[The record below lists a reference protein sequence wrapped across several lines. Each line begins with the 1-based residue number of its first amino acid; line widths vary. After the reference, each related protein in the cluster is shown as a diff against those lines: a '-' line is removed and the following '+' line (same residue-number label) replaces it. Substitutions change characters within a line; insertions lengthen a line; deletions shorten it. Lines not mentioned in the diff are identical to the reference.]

1 MDVRSPLFQNIALI
15 VAGVLFLNPIVAT
28 AAQLAVDQA
37 GGGNTAVT
45 QAGNGVPVVNIAT
58 PNGSGLSHNK
68 FTDYNVGQQGL
79 ILNNASDKLQSTQLG
94 GIIIGNSNL
103 KNGAA
108 GLILNEV
115 TGGNASQLKGYTEVA
130 GRSAAVI
137 VANPHGI
144 TCDGCGFIN
153 TPRVTLSTGTPVIE
167 NGRLQRFDVD
177 GGQIAIEG
185 QGLNAGNVDQ
195 FDLITRSAKIN
206 AELHANKL
214 NIITGRNEVD
224 ASTLA
229 ATAKADDGS
238 NKPMLAIDSSA
249 LGGMYAG
256 AIRLVGTEQGVGVKL
271 AGDMA
276 TSAGDIQ
283 IDANGKLS
291 LAQTSASGNLALK
304 AGDVELTGKTYAGGK
319 ADVSAQNQ
327 LRVQQSLAAAGNV
340 NLRGAQVLNQGV
352 IEAGVRPDNSRT
364 SADLSISA
372 QQVRNAGTLI
382 GNRQLQVNVS
392 QTLDNQ
398 GGTLSGKT
406 LTRVDAAQLDNRR
419 GRVLGDTAVSVAAG
433 GVDNRGGQVSAKSL
447 DLAVRD
453 GGALDN
459 RQGMLFAEQRLG
471 VSAGSLDNSGKGT
484 LASQGSLSVTLSGH
498 LDNHDQG
505 TLTSQGAQSI
515 SAATVDNSSDGL
527 LSSRSSLSLN
537 RAATNN
543 QGGRI
548 LADGAL
554 SLSQG
559 SLDNQ
564 GGTLS
569 GKSRV
574 DLNLSSLDNRNQG
587 GVSAGGA
594 LTLNVGNL
602 DNRNQGQVSAKGD
615 LEAKVGT
622 LKQAGGGELL
632 SQGRL
637 TLDATR
643 IDNRQGGLIAASSGL
658 QIDVREALLNAGGEI
673 STPGQALIRVQAGGG
688 QPDAVLDNSGAGLI
702 VGDKGLELYVQ
713 RLLNNAKGVLSG
725 RDGLKLVGGSLDNS
739 AGGTLS
745 SRQAVGVQ
753 LSGALDNHDQ
763 GGLLSGGSLLLE
775 AASIDN
781 RAGGLLSSGSALSV
795 AGGSLDNQ
803 GGRLVSDGRLSIQ
816 SASLDNGNA
825 GVISAGQALSIDT
838 GRLDNHSQGL
848 ITASAGLS
856 LSAGQLNNHDRGVIA
871 AKGAVDIT
879 ASGLDQHDGGELVSE
894 TALSL
899 DLQGGDLDNSGQ
911 GLIAT
916 PGALL
921 LNNLG
926 RVDNSAGGEISSG
939 QGFLLAAT
947 ELNNGAGRIISSQAL
962 QLQITQKLLNN
973 LKGALSAARLTVAAA
988 SLDNSGAG
996 MLVSQGD
1003 LALSLGGKLDNH
1015 DQGLI
1020 SAGQA
1025 LDIHSAE
1032 LDNSADGL
1040 LASGGALQLSTGTL
1054 DNRGGS
1060 IASQGALNASSAG
1073 LDNRGGVISSRQALS
1088 LTAAAVD
1095 NRAGGLIT
1103 SADALSLEAD
1113 SLDSS
1118 QGGELSAK
1126 GDLYLK
1132 VGRLIQQQG
1141 LLIGEAGVRLDLQG
1155 GDLDNRAGL
1164 LSAKGPL
1171 TLDNLGKLDNRGG
1184 ELSSNQGYRLV
1195 ADAIDN
1201 GDQGRLLSAAALDI
1215 DLGGGA
1221 LRNAD
1226 GGLISGW
1233 QGLKI
1238 EAGSLDN
1245 RAGGTLSSRDGD
1257 LGVALG
1263 GALDNSGEGALV
1275 SKGLMS
1281 VSAAS
1286 LDNSGKGILSSAA
1299 DLELSLAGTLNNS
1312 SSGLIDSQGALGV
1325 SAGAVDNRGGQIA
1338 SQQAASLTATSLDN
1352 NAGQLSSNAAL
1363 SLTLTGN
1370 LLNTQQAKLAS
1381 AGPLVLKAA
1390 AIDNLGGSL
1399 ISQNLLQL
1407 TAASLNNAG
1416 GTLAARNGL
1425 DLLLSGALNNSAS
1438 GLIHSQQGT
1447 VEIQAQSLNNQGGA
1461 LSAQQDLT
1469 LGLSGLL
1476 DNRSGHIQSVNGNL
1490 DLHQSGAVDNT
1501 GGVLSSLKGWL
1512 KLFSTGLF
1520 DNDSGTTQAQ
1530 ALAITAK
1537 GVDNRGGHLSALA
1550 GDSHI
1555 TATGA
1560 TFNNQGGGLYAQ
1572 QTLQV
1577 SAADFNNQGA
1587 SQGQGGK
1594 VAGGRID
1601 FGLSGAL
1608 NNRFGLIESD
1618 STLSLDASG
1627 FGNSGGSLRSLGTAG
1642 TTSIRGGLLDNQ
1654 GGLIETANTALQL
1667 DVSGLQNAG
1676 GIIRHVGTGTFGL
1689 SSANVMAAGG
1699 SLSSNGVL
1707 GINASSWVNSSVLQ
1721 AGTLNLNI
1729 GTFTQTASGQLL
1741 ASQALIGSGGS
1752 WTNNGLLASDGT
1764 LSLTLSGGYGGPG
1777 RVTSLGNL
1785 SLSAAS
1791 IDLPMDARISGGGLT
1806 SVTSTGQLN
1815 NRGRLTSAGDLTVR
1829 AGTLNNYGTLGSA
1842 EQLKLYA
1849 PTLLN
1854 ENGLIFSGGDMAL
1867 RVNAFT
1873 NKYAD
1878 VYSLGGLSI
1887 AKDDQ
1892 LARSSSVENV
1902 SATLESAGHM
1912 QIRAQRLENR
1922 TDVFSLGREL
1932 ISGYIAIR
1940 CYDCS
1945 GDHYNVDYIAKE
1957 FYEGGV
1963 LDESPAAFITAGG
1976 NFSFVGG
1983 DLFNRQ
1989 SSISAAG
1996 NITIQATN
2004 FSNIGALGGSIERT
2018 RIYNTGRVT
2027 DGTVQRF
2034 VSDYVTPYNQRN
2046 NPDFPNAYYADG
2058 NGKVRLAIARLVELP
2073 AGKGEVRSEVRF
2085 YDAQTNEWVR
2095 SYFGSFGWQLPSS
2108 KYDPNNLLQLPS
2120 ELAARYTLVSDTE
2133 VALGG
2138 GEIRNAIVQAG
2149 GNVSIQASQ
2158 TLENSVIR
2166 NDYQASAGT
2175 SRVGATSAQGT
2186 GKTTVFVL
2194 NAQLPPDLQQRQINP
2209 LSLPGF
2215 VLPQGENGLFRLSSQ
2230 AGRTANASATQG
2242 AAGGSSLAASAVNVG
2257 AGQSAQGPAA
2267 VSGSAWSLQGG
2278 QGSVGVTSPA
2288 AGSLSVAGI
2297 QSLPS
2302 NAAPSVS
2309 HKYLIETNPA
2319 LTELK
2324 QFMGSDYLLG
2334 NLGFDPDKAQLRLGD
2349 GLYEQRLIREAVVAR
2364 TGQRYLAGLTSDEAM
2379 YRYLMDNAIASKE
2392 RLGLSLGVSLSA
2404 AQVAALT
2411 HDIVWLEEHEVL
2423 GEKVLVPVLY
2433 LAQAEGRLAA
2443 NGALIQGRDV
2453 TLISGGDLINQGT
2466 LRASESLSAVA
2477 GGSLV
2482 NSGLVEASERLQL
2495 LATESIRNA
2504 QGGIIAGRDV
2514 SLTALSGDVINERSV
2529 TRHEVTAGNR
2539 HLIQDF
2545 VDSAARIEAANSL
2558 RIDAGRDIANLGGVL
2573 DSRGDLSL
2581 SAGRDVTIASV
2592 EERVSQARGSHYL
2605 DERVSQIGAQVSAGG
2620 DLDIGAGRDLAV
2632 IASRVQADG
2641 DVALAAGNDVLIA
2654 SAANESHYLSKSKK
2668 VIRQKDHIEQQ
2679 SSEILAGGDVAIS
2692 AANDLLLSAS
2702 KVQAG
2707 DEAYLVAGQH
2717 LALLSAEDYDYSLY
2731 QKKKKGSFGRKSFKR
2746 DEVTQLT
2753 HVGSEVSAGG
2763 DVTLLSGSD
2772 QLYQAAKLESGGDL
2786 TLASGG
2792 AITFEGVK
2800 DLEQES
2806 HEKSKSSFAWQ
2817 SAKGKGKTD
2826 ETLRQSQLIAQGD
2839 IVIKAVDGL
2848 KIDIKQVNQQSVSQT
2863 IDAMVKADPQLAWL
2877 KEAEARGDVDW
2888 RRVKEIHD
2896 SFKYSSSGLGAG
2908 AQLVIAIVMAAF
2920 VGPAASAAVGGG
2932 AVGAAVGAV
2941 STAAATNATISTINN
2956 RGDLGAV
2963 FKDVTSSDALKSYVI
2978 SGVTAGLTQGYFN
2991 EWTGTTTDPIT
3002 GKINVDLGSLK
3013 GVGQFAASQALQNG
3027 TAAAMSKVLG
3037 QEGDF
3042 GQALKN
3048 SLFNT
3053 IAAASFNMV
3062 GDYTQGV
3069 FDSGTP
3075 AKVLIHAVV
3084 GGLLMEAVGGDFKTG
3099 ALAAGVNEA
3108 TVAKLDQLLGGN
3120 AILLDMTSQLVGLLA
3135 AASLDD
3141 ADANSLQNG
3150 AWVARNATQYNHDM
3164 HKENAE
3170 SFTKAVLDLCTKQP
3184 GRCSSDIS
3192 QLSEQDLML
3201 ALAVTAAHGEGIER
3215 VNPDALRLVNQFL
3228 TDPDLGERLRS
3239 DIFSPTESE
3248 QQRLDTF
3255 EKVELA
3261 ALGISAAAAAKAV
3274 LTGGVGL
3281 LSKITGL
3288 FKGEGAKGLE
3298 IAPGKFDYMFGRVA
3312 SNSHNAARSNQL
3324 ALEMKRLGVPDNA
3337 SGRQMLTEHLAL
3349 SAKTEGNV
3357 VNTFTNQFGKF
3368 EVRESL
3374 FMGPSGKAANFQ
3386 STFQVLEDGTRKLS
3400 TIIPIH

>member
-1 MDVRSPLFQNIALI
+1 MDVRSPFFSNLALI
-15 VAGVLFLNPIVAT
+15 LAGVLFLNPIVAT
-28 AAQLAVDQA
+28 AAQLAVDA
-37 GGGNTAVT
+37 KAGGNTSLG
-45 QAGNGVPVVNIAT
+45 QAGNGVPLVNIAT
-58 PNGSGLSHNK
+58 PNGKGLSHNK
-68 FTDYNVGQQGL
+68 FSDYNVGAQGL
-79 ILNNASDKLQSTQLG
+79 ILNNATERTQATQLG
-94 GIIIGNSNL
+94 GIVVGNPNL
-103 KNGAA
+103 QGKAA
-108 GLILNEV
+108 GMILNEV
-115 TGGNASQLKGYTEVA
+115 TGANPSQLRGYTEVA
-130 GRSAAVI
+130 GQAARVV

-153 TPRVTLSTGTPVIE
+153 TPRATLSTGRPIVE
-167 NGRLQRFDVD
+167 DGRLSRFDVD
-177 GGQIAIEG
+177 GGQIAIQG
-185 QGLNAGNVDQ
+185 AGLNASNLEQ
-195 FDLITRSAKIN
+195 FDLITRSAKLN
-206 AELHANKL
+206 AELHANRL
-214 NIITGRNEVD
+214 NIVTGRNQVD
-224 ASTLA
+224 ADSLA
-229 ATAKADDGS
+229 ATAKAADGTA
-238 NKPMLAIDSSA
+238 KPALAIDSSA

-256 AIRLVGTEQGVGVKL
+256 AIRLVGTEAGVGVKL
-271 AGDMA
+271 AGNLA
-276 TSAGDIQ
+276 ASAGDIR
-283 IDANGKLS
+283 IDASGKLS
-291 LAQTSASGNLALK
+291 LTQTSASGNLALR
-304 AGDVELTGKTYAGGK
+304 AGDVELLGKTYAGGK
-319 ADVSAQNQ
+319 AEVNAQNQ
-327 LRVQQSLAAAGNV
+327 LRVQQSLAATGNV
-340 NLRGAQVLNQGV
+340 SLQGAQVVNQGV
-352 IEAGVRPDNSRT
+352 VEAGVRPDNSRT
-364 SADLSISA
+364 AADLNISA

-382 GNRQLQVNVS
+382 GNRQLQVNAS

-406 LTRVDAAQLDNRR
+406 LTRVDAAQLDNRQ

-433 GVDNRGGQVSAKSL
+433 GVDNRGGQVSAKSV
-447 DLAVRD
+447 DVAVRD

-484 LASQGSLSVTLSGH
+484 LASQGSLSVTLGGH

-515 SAATVDNSSDGL
+515 SAASVDNSGDGL
-527 LSSRSSLSLN
+527 LSSRSSLNLN

-554 SLSQG
+554 SLNQG

-587 GVSAGGA
+587 
-594 LTLNVGNL
+594 
-602 DNRNQGQVSAKGD
+602 QVSAKGD

-622 LKQAGGGELL
+622 LEQAGGGELL
-632 SQGRL
+632 SHGRM

-643 IDNRQGGLIAASSGL
+643 IDNRQGGLIAATGGL
-658 QIDVREALLNAGGEI
+658 QIDAREVLLNAGGEI
-673 STPGQALIRVQAGGG
+673 STPGLALIRVQADGG
-688 QPDAVLDNSGAGLI
+688 QPAAVLDNSDAGLI
-702 VGDKGLELYVQ
+702 VGDRGLELYVQ
-713 RLLNNAKGVLSG
+713 RLLNNANGMLSG

-739 AGGTLS
+739 GGGTLS
-745 SRQAVGVQ
+745 SRQAVSVQ

-763 GGLLSGGSLLLE
+763 GGLLSGGSLQLE

-795 AGGSLDNQ
+795 AGGSLNNQ
-803 GGRLVSDGRLSIQ
+803 GGKLVSDGRLSIQ

-838 GRLDNHSQGL
+838 GRLDNHAQGL
-848 ITASAGLS
+848 ITAGAGLS
-856 LSAGQLNNHDRGVIA
+856 LSAGQLNNHGRGVIA
-871 AKGAVDIT
+871 GKGAVGII

-899 DLQGGDLDNSGQ
+899 DLQGGGLDNSGQ

-921 LNNLG
+921 LHHLG
-926 RVDNSAGGEISSG
+926 RVDNRFGGEISSA
-939 QGFLLAAT
+939 QGFLLKAT

-962 QLQITQKLLNN
+962 QLQITQTLLNN

-1003 LALSLGGKLDNH
+1003 LTLSLGGKLDNH

-1025 LDIHSAE
+1025 LNVHSAE
-1032 LDNSADGL
+1032 LDNSAGGL
-1040 LASGGALQLSTGTL
+1040 LASGGELQLNTGAI
-1054 DNRGGS
+1054 DNQGGG
-1060 IASQGALNASSAG
+1060 IASQGTLDASSVG

-1095 NRAGGLIT
+1095 NRADGLIT
-1103 SADALSLEAD
+1103 SADALSLVAE

-1132 VGRLIQQQG
+1132 LGRLIQQQG
-1141 LLIGEAGVRLDLQG
+1141 RLIGEAAVRLDLQG

-1195 ADAIDN
+1195 PAAIDN
-1201 GDQGRLLSAAALDI
+1201 GDQGRLLSAATLEI

-1221 LRNAD
+1221 LRNAG
-1226 GGLISGW
+1226 GGLVSGW
-1233 QGLKI
+1233 QGLTL

-1245 RAGGTLSSRDGD
+1245 SAGGTLSSRDGD
-1257 LGVALG
+1257 LDVALS
-1263 GALDNSGEGALV
+1263 GALNNSGEGALV
-1275 SKGLMS
+1275 SQGGLS
-1281 VSAAS
+1281 VAATS
-1286 LDNSGKGILSSAA
+1286 LDNSAKGILSSGA

-1312 SSGLIDSQGALGV
+1312 AAGLIDSQGTLGI
-1325 SAGAVDNRGGQIA
+1325 SAGAVDNRGGQIG
-1338 SQQAASLTATSLDN
+1338 SQQAASLGASSLDN
-1352 NAGQLSSNAAL
+1352 RAGQLSSSAAL

-1370 LLNTQQAKLAS
+1370 LLNTQNAKLAS
-1381 AGPLVLKAA
+1381 AGPLLLEAA
-1390 AIDNLGGSL
+1390 AIDNQGGSL

-1447 VEIQAQSLNNQGGA
+1447 LEIQAQSLNNQGGA
-1461 LSAQQDLT
+1461 LSAQQDLS
-1469 LGLSGLL
+1469 LGLNGLL
-1476 DNRSGHIQSVNGNL
+1476 DNRSGHIQSINGNL

-1501 GGVLSSLKGWL
+1501 GGVLSSLQGWL
-1512 KLFSTGLF
+1512 KLLSAGLF
-1520 DNDSGTTQAQ
+1520 DNDGGTTQAQ

-1537 GVDNRGGHLSALA
+1537 GVDNRAGHLSALA
-1550 GDSHI
+1550 GDSRI

-1560 TFNNQGGGLYAQ
+1560 SFNNQGGGLYAQ

-1587 SQGQGGK
+1587 SLGLGGK

-1618 STLSLDASG
+1618 STLSLNASG

-1642 TTSIRGGLLDNQ
+1642 TTLIRGGLLDNRS
-1654 GGLIETANTALQL
+1654 GLIETANTALQL
-1667 DVSGLQNAG
+1667 DVSGLQNEG
-1676 GIIRHVGTGTFGL
+1676 GVIRHVGTGTFGL
-1689 SSANVMAAGG
+1689 SAANVMAAGG

-1707 GINASSWVNSSVLQ
+1707 GISASSWVNSSVLQ

-1752 WTNNGLLASDGT
+1752 WTNHGLLASDGT
-1764 LSLTLSGGYGGPG
+1764 LSLTLSGGYGGAG
-1777 RVTSLGNL
+1777 RVTSLGDL

-1791 IDLPMDARISGGGLT
+1791 IDLPATARISGGQT
-1806 SVTSTGQLN
+1806 SVTSTGLLN
-1815 NRGRLTSAGDLTVR
+1815 NRGRLTAAGDLTLC
-1829 AGTLNNYGTLGSA
+1829 AGTLNNFGTLGSA

-1867 RVNAFT
+1867 RVNEFT

-1892 LARSSSVENV
+1892 LARSSSLENI

-1976 NFSFVGG
+1976 NFSFIGG

-1996 NITIQATN
+1996 DISIQASN

-2027 DGTVQRF
+2027 NGTVTRF
-2034 VSDYVTPYNQRN
+2034 VSSYVQPYNQRN
-2046 NPDFPNAYYADG
+2046 NPDFPNIYYGDSQG
-2058 NGKVRLAIARLVELP
+2058 NIRLAIARVVHLSGAEMDYDEVQLFDSIT
-2073 AGKGEVRSEVRF
+2073 GKGVSIPYA
-2085 YDAQTNEWVR
+2085 YD
-2095 SYFGSFGWQLPSS
+2095 YQLPTSQ
-2108 KYDPNNLLQLPS
+2108 YDPDNLLQLPS
-2120 ELAARYTLVSDTE
+2120 ELAARYTLVSDVE

-2138 GEIRNAIVQAG
+2138 GEIRNAVVQAG
-2149 GNVSIQASQ
+2149 GNVTIQASQ

-2166 NDYQASAGT
+2166 NDYQAAAGA
-2175 SRVGATSAQGT
+2175 SRVGTTSAQGT

-2194 NAQLPPDLQQRQINP
+2194 NAQLPPDLQQLQVNP

-2215 VLPQGENGLFRLSSQ
+2215 VLPQGENGLFRLSDQ
-2230 AGRTANASATQG
+2230 AARTANASTAQG
-2242 AAGGSSLAASAVNVG
+2242 ATDGNGLAASTVNVG

-2278 QGSVGVTSPA
+2278 QGSVAVTSPA

-2297 QSLPS
+2297 QSLPT

-2319 LTELK
+2319 LTDLK

-2334 NLGFDPDKAQLRLGD
+2334 NLGYDPDKAQRLGD

-2364 TGQRYLAGLTSDEAM
+2364 TGQRYLAGLSSDEAM
-2379 YRYLMDNAIASKE
+2379 YRYLMDNAIASKDA
-2392 RLGLSLGVSLSA
+2392 LGLSLGVTLTA
-2404 AQVAALT
+2404 EQVAALT

-2453 TLISGGDLINQGT
+2453 TLIAGGDLTNQGT

-2482 NSGLVEASERLQL
+2482 NSGLIEASERLQL
-2495 LATESIRNA
+2495 LASDSIRNA

-2529 TRHEVTAGNR
+2529 TRHETTAGNR
-2539 HLIQDF
+2539 HNIQDF
-2545 VDSAARIEAANSL
+2545 VDSAARIEAANDL
-2558 RIDAGRDIANLGGVL
+2558 RLDAGRDIANLGGVL

-2592 EERVSQARGSHYL
+2592 EERVSQARGNRYL
-2605 DERVSQIGAQVSAGG
+2605 DERVSQLGASVSAGG
-2620 DLDIGAGRDLAV
+2620 DIDIDAGRDLAV
-2632 IASRVQADG
+2632 IASRVEADG
-2641 DVALAAGNDVLIA
+2641 SVALTAGNDVLIA
-2654 SAANESHYLSKSKK
+2654 SAADESHYLSKSKK
-2668 VIRQKDHIEQQ
+2668 VIRQTDHVQQ
-2679 SSEILAGGDVAIS
+2679 QASEILAGGDVAIS

-2702 KVQAG
+2702 QVQAG

-2753 HVGSEVSAGG
+2753 QVGSEVSAGG

-2772 QLYQAAKLESGGDL
+2772 QLYQAAQLESGGDL

-2817 SAKGKGKTD
+2817 SAKGKGNTD
-2826 ETLRQSQLIAQGD
+2826 ETLRQSQLIAQGEL
-2839 IVIKAVDGL
+2839 VIQAVEGL
-2848 KIDIKQVNQQSVSQT
+2848 NIDIKHIDQQTVSQS
-2863 IDAMVKADPQLAWL
+2863 IDAMVQADPNLAWL
-2877 KEAEARGDVDW
+2877 KEMEQRGDVDW
-2888 RRVKEIHD
+2888 QRVKEVHD
-2896 SFKYSSSGLGAG
+2896 SFKYSSSGLGGGAAMVVAIVVTYLTWGAGTAIAGTASSAAAG
-2908 AQLVIAIVMAAF
+2908 A
-2920 VGPAASAAVGGG
+2920 G
-2932 AVGAAVGAV
+2932 AGATTAGFAGAAAQAGFHAV
-2941 STAAATNATISTINN
+2941 VNNVAISTISNKGN
-2956 RGDLGAV
+2956 LGAV
-2963 FKDVTSSDALKSYVI
+2963 LTDVTSSDALKNYAVSAI
-2978 SGVTAGLTQGYFN
+2978 SGGMTGGVGGTLTAGDVGLRLAVNSALDTLVNGGSFKDNLVQAGIDLVASALTGAIYEQ
-2991 EWTGTTTDPIT
+2991 
-3002 GKINVDLGSLK
+3002 
-3013 GVGQFAASQALQNG
+3013 
-3027 TAAAMSKVLG
+3027 
-3037 QEGDF
+3037 
-3042 GQALKN
+3042 
-3048 SLFNT
+3048 
-3053 IAAASFNMV
+3053 V
-3062 GDYTQGV
+3062 GDSLVG
-3069 FDSGTP
+3069 SGLPT
-3075 AKVLIHAVV
+3075 KVTIHAIV
-3084 GGLLMEAVGGDFKTG
+3084 GGLIAEAAGGDFKSG
-3099 ALAAGVNEA
+3099 ALAAGANEA
-3108 TVAKLDQLLGGN
+3108 FLELVGDKLFPGDAHEQVI
-3120 AILLDMTSQLVGLLA
+3120 AMTSQLLGMTVA
-3135 AASLDD
+3135 AAAG
-3141 ADANSLQNG
+3141 ADGKAQEKAG
-3150 AWVARNATQYNHDM
+3150 WVAQQATIYNHEL
-3164 HKENAE
+3164 HRKNAE
-3170 SFTKAVLDLCTKQP
+3170 SFAQGIQDACAKRPDLCTSGYQEITQQELV
-3184 GRCSSDIS
+3184 D
-3192 QLSEQDLML
+3192 
-3201 ALAVTAAHGEGIER
+3201 ALRVTAAHGEGIEN
-3215 VNPDALRLVNQFL
+3215 VNPAALKLVNQFL
-3228 TDPDLGERLRS
+3228 TTFPGTS
-3239 DIFSPTESE
+3239 DTLFSLSESE
-3248 QQRLDTF
+3248 QARIDVIET
-3255 EKVELA
+3255 VELVGA
-3261 ALGISAAAAAKAV
+3261 GVSLAAAARNV
-3274 LTGGVGL
+3274 LKSGGGL
-3281 LSKITGL
+3281 LDGLNGL
-3288 FKGEGAKGLE
+3288 FGGAKGGLPPLRQAYVNE
-3298 IAPGKFDYMFGRVA
+3298 VK
-3312 SNSHNAARSNQL
+3312 
-3324 ALEMKRLGVPDNA
+3324 ALEDVALNMRAAGASPEQVARQLHQMRRDLGVQYKDLTPAPQLEAIYARNIEKYGDKLGPTVDWLRAKGKSWEQIIESA
-3337 SGRQMLTEHLAL
+3337 SRSG
-3349 SAKTEGNV
+3349 
-3357 VNTFTNQFGKF
+3357 GKDLGF
-3368 EVRESL
+3368 
-3374 FMGPSGKAANFQ
+3374 
-3386 STFQVLEDGTRKLS
+3386 
-3400 TIIPIH
+3400 